1 MKSTEIITSLTLAA
15 AVVAP
20 VHSQTPATGQAA
32 MKMAPASAAT
42 PVSFTNGEV
51 VNVYA
56 KEKKVLLKHGEIPN
70 IGMGAM
76 TMEFGLTDPKMLG
89 SVKPGDKVRF
99 TAAQV
104 KGQYV
109 VTKIDVV
116 K

>member
-1 MKSTEIITSLTLAA
+1 MKTFGLMSSLMLAA
-15 AVVAP
+15 ALVAP
-20 VHSQTPATGQAA
+20 VHAQTPASGQPA
-32 MKMAPASAAT
+32 MKMAPASAAA
-42 PVSFTNGEV
+42 PVSFTHGEV

-76 TMEFGLTDPKMLG
+76 TMEFGLADPRMLG

-99 TAAQV
+99 TADQL

-109 VTKIDVV
+109 VTKIEVV